1 MVRSA
6 WVKPMTLVQKFE
18 ANEAVAAET
27 CWYVECEGN
36 YTGELLA
43 HGACKKKGNYTFKDT
58 DGNGMNDT
66 MYLHVTAISVYEC
79 PIYTDAEHN
88 NRLDIET
95 YDPQPGQTLWW
106 THKVWPS
113 TYKHKGTVQLVDAS
127 NPNFS

>member
-1 MVRSA
+1 MVRA
-6 WVKPMTLVQKFE
+6 TWVKPMTLVQKFE

-36 YTGELLA
+36 YTGQLLA
-43 HGACKKKGNYTFKDT
+43 HGACGKKGNYTFKDT
-58 DGNGMNDT
+58 DGNGINDT
-66 MYLHVTAISVYEC
+66 MYFEWGGKFEC

-95 YDPQPGQTLWW
+95 YDPQAGQTLWW
-106 THKVWPS
+106 THKILTT
-113 TYKHKGTVQLVDAS
+113 TYKHRGTVQLVDAS